1 MKLDKTE
8 ILYWRDKYNKE
19 EDLSTEEIEGTEE
32 ELRERFKKYQYM
44 TKDDLIKV
52 IKWKF
57 QDSRLKG
64 RQKQTLNLIKPIDP
78 HFIKDIS
85 RLAFKAENEKISF
98 ILLDGIKGVGPAI
111 TSVILSFYDP
121 NNYGV
126 LDIHSWREL
135 FGKEPNDLFTNHEYL
150 SKFLDKLRELSSK
163 FGMPCRD
170 IEKALFEKNKDE
182 S

>member
-1 MKLDKTE
+1 ME
-8 ILYWRDKYNKE
+8 INKNQIHYWLNKYRNE
-19 EDLSTEEIEGTEE
+19 EDLEDSDTKETEE
-32 ELRERFKKYQYM
+32 ELKKRFKKNKYI
-44 TKDDLIKV
+44 TKDDLIKI

-57 QDSRLKG
+57 QDDRLKG
-64 RQKQTLNLIKPIDP
+64 RQKRTLNLIKPIYP
-78 HFIKDIS
+78 HFIENIS
-85 RLAFKAENEKISF
+85 RLAFKTENEEIRF
-98 ILLDGIKGVGPAI
+98 ILLNGIKGVGPSV

-135 FGKEPNDLFTNHEYL
+135 FGKEPNDLFSNYKYL
-150 SKFLDKLRELSSK
+150 SKFLGKLRKLSSK

-170 IEKALFEKNKDE
+170 IEKALFKKNLDE